1 MIAAFQEVLDDKEL
15 KTIQALLSQSQFI
28 DGKKTAGYRAKRVK
42 NNKQVSWNEKEARD
56 VQSIILN
63 AVKRHQ
69 KLVQCCHP
77 KEIATPLISKSSTG
91 MGYGF
96 HVDDAQIGA
105 VGSKNRSDISMTIFL
120 CQPDEY
126 EGGELEIITPYGATA
141 FKLPAGQAIT
151 YPSKFL
157 HQVRTVTS
165 GERLVAVSWMQ
176 SHIRNEQDREILLE
190 LDQVN
195 QKLHQLAPDAV
206 ETDLGFKIY
215 ANLKRRW
222 VE

>member
-1 MIAAFQEVLDDKEL
+1 MIIAFQDVLDRKEL
-15 KTIQALLSQSQFI
+15 DNIHSLLSQSRFI

-42 NNKQVSWNEKEARD
+42 NNEQVSWNESEARE
-56 VQSIILN
+56 VQDIVLD
-63 AVKRHQ
+63 AVKRHGR
-69 KLVQCCHP
+69 LVQSCHP
-77 KEIATPLISKSSTG
+77 KRISTPLISKSSAG

-105 VGSKNRSDISMTIFL
+105 VGSKNRSDISMTVFL
-120 CQPDEY
+120 CDPDEY
-126 EGGELEIITPYGATA
+126 EGGELEIITPYGVTM

-151 YPSKFL
+151 YPSRFL

-165 GERLVAVSWMQ
+165 GERLVAVSWME

-190 LDQVN
+190 MDQVN
-195 QKLHQLAPDAV
+195 QKLHALAPDAP
-206 ETDLGFKIY
+206 ETDLAFKVY